1 MAPSKHC
8 DHPKRKL
15 DKNLVKVLDAL
26 QKLKDVNVSY
36 HLVVHMEGHSQSFG
50 TDNACNVFEENKEQ
64 FEKALIDDALNL
76 CDREGPESDVD
87 TRAVAK
93 KKAYALKH
101 GEGLERLPVPLS
113 LMNRKEKLAY
123 LRYLISYDRRERLG
137 LDSTRIVA
145 ADETWKARFWPNDV
159 LKWSNL
165 TINIGLLKE
174 EHLGGESPTSFYTKV
189 IMAAFQLFKI
199 NPEKF
204 VAKNLNDKMLKVRKK
219 GLGIHD
225 SPQLRL

>member
-1 MAPSKHC
+1 
-8 DHPKRKL
+8 
-15 DKNLVKVLDAL
+15 
-26 QKLKDVNVSY
+26 
-36 HLVVHMEGHSQSFG
+36 
-50 TDNACNVFEENKEQ
+50 
-64 FEKALIDDALNL
+64 
-76 CDREGPESDVD
+76 
-87 TRAVAK
+87 
-93 KKAYALKH
+93 
-101 GEGLERLPVPLS
+101 
-113 LMNRKEKLAY
+113 LAY

-159 LKWSNL
+159 LKWSDL

-204 VAKNLNDKMLKVRKK
+204 VAKNLNDKMLKARKK

-225 SPQLRL
+225 SPSVEAVDDIPEESLDDDTAPDNGGIETSTVEEETN